1 MANTQSAKKA
11 IRSTKKKRK
20 NNLFWKKR
28 IKKASKNLQ
37 NLLDEGA
44 NTDILERNLNGLQ
57 KIVDKAAKNKVIHKN
72 KANRIK
78 SRFANKISAYGKDK
92 NNKQNKKTKSKSS
105 K

>member
-1 MANTQSAKKA
+1 MANTQSAKKT
-11 IRSTKKKRK
+11 IRSSAKKKK

-44 NTDILERNLNGLQ
+44 NTDILKENLNNLQ
-57 KIVDKAAKNKVIHKN
+57 KIVDKAAKNKIIHKN

-78 SRFANKISAYGKDK
+78 SGFANKISAHGKNGND
-92 NNKQNKKTKSKSS
+92 KQNNKTKSKSS